1 MNKLLLLFPF
11 IFCFCNQ
18 PDAKKNITAPASVIF
33 AAKASNAAGVKVI
46 HVFVALCDNKYQGIV
61 PVPAKIGDG
70 QDPVNNLYW
79 GCGYGVKTFFSSQNN
94 WQLLSDKKSGPGNV
108 ILERLVFKYKGK
120 EIYLVADAYDGK
132 EIKNCSIN
140 FLKSCS
146 GNYYDSVMVNN
157 KAIYCGGASAIIA
170 YVGHDGLM
178 DFQLTDTYK
187 AVDTKKRE
195 AMIFACISKGYFAKH
210 IKNTGAIPV
219 VWTSGLCSPEAY
231 SLSAALKSRIE
242 NEPVENAALRA
253 AEAYSKYQK
262 CSLRAAQRLLVFN

>member
-1 MNKLLLLFPF
+1 MNKFLLFFPF

-18 PDAKKNITAPASVIF
+18 QNVKKNTATSIPVISEF
-33 AAKASNAAGVKVI
+33 QPVNAAGVKII

-61 PVPAKIGDG
+61 PVPAKIGNG
-70 QDPVNNLYW
+70 QDPANNLYW
-79 GCGYGVKTFFSSQNN
+79 GCGYGVKTFFTSQKN
-94 WQLLSDKKSGPGNV
+94 WQLLSGKKKDSSSIIP
-108 ILERLVFKYKGK
+108 ERLVFKYKGK
-120 EIYLVADAYDGK
+120 EIYLIADAYNGK
-132 EIKNCSIN
+132 EIKSCTIN

-146 GNYYDSVMVNN
+146 GNYNDSILVNN
-157 KAIYCGGASAIIA
+157 KIIYCGGASAIIA

-178 DFQLTDTYK
+178 DFRLTDTYK
-187 AVDTKKRE
+187 AVDTKRRE
-195 AMIFACISKGYFAKH
+195 AMIFACISKSYFAKH

-231 SLSAALKSRIE
+231 SLAAALKSRIE